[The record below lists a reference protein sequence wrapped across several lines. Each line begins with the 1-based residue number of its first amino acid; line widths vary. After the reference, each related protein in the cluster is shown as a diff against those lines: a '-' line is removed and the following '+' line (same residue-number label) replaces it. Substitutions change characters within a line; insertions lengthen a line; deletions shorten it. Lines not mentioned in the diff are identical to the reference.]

1 MKKTVLSI
9 LCILAIIITI
19 ILVKISD
26 NNIKKNDILSF
37 NGEFEEYKDKNL
49 YGADI
54 ISIINKASDNNKEYQ
69 TKEEE
74 NYTIKIDIT
83 LLTQDKEGNVSEV
96 TYPMERLIE
105 TRIRW
110 IYTKFFINSF

>member
-9 LCILAIIITI
+9 LCILAIIIAI

-54 ISIINKASDNNKEYQ
+54 ISIINKASDNNKEYE
-69 TKEEE
+69 TKEED
-74 NYTIKIDIT
+74 YIVKIDIT
-83 LLTQDKEGNVSEV
+83 LLSQDKEGNISEV

-110 IYTKFFINSF
+110 IYTKLFTNSF